1 MHSGCLSLRLAF
13 SQNKSGSASWRK
25 RPATAQTPWAIE
37 ILHEPQMDS
46 SWAANQVILSPGSV
60 KVKISWATWKVRQTA
75 LLLVCGYIQPETSFM
90 ICNTDGISARIAC
103 ADLGS
108 AAVVSQRAIKS
119 DGDALPMSQR
129 PYMWACELPEKKRP
143 ASASGRNAQK
153 RRLRII
159 NKNVAKANGQGWDWV
174 VNGQRV
180 EHRWVGLRCLEY
192 KQHGQQE
199 ATLLLAVFV
208 WRPESTHTKHTVV
221 QCVFAEAE
229 APKSCTSWQ
238 VGPAGTGMYDGW
250 NHQLVQYS
258 VYSVYLYVF
267 VWFTSLWQV
276 GLPVLKSERRPL
288 KLGMNSLETFTHIVT
303 SYNEQVALEAVKQ
316 AFQLPGEAWEVETHE
331 TARAT
336 DYINYTWWKLARV

>member
-1 MHSGCLSLRLAF
+1 MRWSGLSCSGVAARNQKRWGCLADVSETIHV
-13 SQNKSGSASWRK
+13 S
-25 RPATAQTPWAIE
+25 
-37 ILHEPQMDS
+37 M
-46 SWAANQVILSPGSV
+46 
-60 KVKISWATWKVRQTA
+60 WAT
-75 LLLVCGYIQPETSFM
+75 GE
-90 ICNTDGISARIAC
+90 
-103 ADLGS
+103 
-108 AAVVSQRAIKS
+108 
-119 DGDALPMSQR
+119 
-129 PYMWACELPEKKRP
+129 KRP

-208 WRPESTHTKHTVV
+208 WRPESTHTKYTVV

-250 NHQLVQYS
+250 NHQLIQYS